1 MFLNGVLSHPVNSQ
15 SELEALNSEP
25 EPLSIR
31 EGRQGWGG
39 GGGGRHHGGGY

>member
-1 MFLNGVLSHPVNSQ
+1 MFLSGVLSHPVNSQ
-15 SELEALNSEP
+15 SGLEALHPET